1 MSNNNINEISDS
13 TQPQV
18 IEHFIGQSKVKN
30 LVQTALEACWM
41 DGSRFPDTLA
51 LGSPG
56 LGKTQIA
63 HLIAAEVAS
72 ECKEVLASS
81 FCNISELHSFLIEAK
96 DKDILFF
103 DELHTLRKDLMVVF
117 YRAMENRKI
126 FIKSNNR
133 KTPFT
138 IDLPN
143 FSLIGATTDYH
154 LLPKP
159 LLDRYKMILT
169 FEFYSEHELEQ
180 IVRHR
185 CQKLRWECQEEVF
198 SRASFISRGTPRI
211 CLRILENTRR
221 VARADGS
228 DIITVQHLERSCSL
242 HGLDSSIGLGP
253 EEQKY
258 LQVLSDHNGQVRLNT
273 IAMCLGTLSRNVS
286 QTIEPFLFRTGLI
299 TKDDKGRMLTPKG
312 YEYIMNNQIE

>member
-1 MSNNNINEISDS
+1 MSNKNINEISDS

-18 IEHFIGQSKVKN
+18 IEHFIGQTKVKN

-56 LGKTQIA
+56 LGKTQIS
-63 HLIAAEVAS
+63 HLIAAEMGS

-81 FCNISELHSFLIEAK
+81 FTNAAELHSFLIEIQ
-96 DKDILFF
+96 DGDFLFL
-103 DELHTLRKDLMVVF
+103 DELHTLKKDLMVVF
-117 YRAMENRKI
+117 FRAMENRKI

-143 FSLIGATTDYH
+143 FSFIGATTDSH
-154 LLPKP
+154 LLPRP
-159 LLDRYKMILT
+159 LLDRYKLILT
-169 FEFYSEHELEQ
+169 FEFYSEQELEQ
-180 IVRHR
+180 IVRCR
-185 CQKLRWECQEEVF
+185 CQKLGWKCQDEVF
-198 SRASFISRGTPRI
+198 SKTASISRGTPRI
-211 CLRILENTRR
+211 GLRILENTRR

-228 DIITVQHLERSCSL
+228 DVITVSHFEKSCSL
-242 HGLDSSIGLGP
+242 HGLDSSLGLGP
-253 EEQKY
+253 EEQQY
-258 LQVLSDHNGQVRLNT
+258 LQVLLDNNRPVRLNT

-286 QTIEPFLFRTGLI
+286 QTIEPFLFRAGLI

-312 YEYIMNNQIE
+312 FEYIKNNQIA

>member
-1 MSNNNINEISDS
+1 MSNINEISDS

-18 IEHFIGQSKVKN
+18 IEHFIGQRKVKS

-41 DGSRFPDTLA
+41 DGCRFPDTLA

-56 LGKTQIA
+56 LGKTQIS

-81 FCNISELHSFLIEAK
+81 FSNVSELHSFLIEAK

-103 DELHTLRKDLMVVF
+103 DELHTLKKDLMVVF

-143 FSLIGATTDYH
+143 FSLIGATTDCH

-159 LLDRYKMILT
+159 LLDRYKLILN
-169 FEFYSEHELEQ
+169 FEFYSEQELEQ

-185 CQKLRWECQEEVF
+185 CQKLRWECQDEIF
-198 SRASFISRGTPRI
+198 LKMASVSRGTPRI
-211 CLRILENTRR
+211 GLRILENTRR

-228 DIITVQHLERSCSL
+228 DVITISHFEKSCSL
-242 HGLDSSIGLGP
+242 HGLDSSLGLEP

-258 LQVLSDHNGQVRLNT
+258 LQVLLENNGQVRLNT

-286 QTIEPFLFRTGLI
+286 QTIEPFLFRAGLI

-312 YEYIMNNQIE
+312 YEYIKNNQIE